1 MLILGI
7 ESSCDE
13 TALAL
18 VEDGKIV
25 LSSLIASQI
34 ATHAKWGG
42 VIPEI
47 AAREHLTAIRAM
59 SVQLLSESGKT
70 LSDIDA
76 IAVTQGPGLI
86 GCLLVGATF
95 AKGLAQSAGKPII
108 AVNHVHAHVHGAL
121 LGIDAPHEQIFPTLA
136 LVVSGGHTNLYYM
149 KSCVN
154 FELLAHTID
163 DACGE
168 SFDKVGKMM
177 GLPYP
182 GGPHVEVLA
191 KQGTPQKVKMPRM
204 VERKSQLLFSYSGLK
219 TAVALAVQNMNKTG
233 HRMEDIAHSFQ
244 EEALGQILRKL
255 TIALGIRPSTKS
267 IIVAGG
273 VAANGRFKELMS
285 HATTLPVW
293 FPPLKY
299 CSDNGAMIAALAFF
313 QHRSEAIATP
323 CSTALEWD
331 VFSRYPFEF
340 FMAPEFSSAP
350 TLNTV
355 PKNS

>member
-18 VEDGKIV
+18 VEDGKVV

-34 ATHAKWGG
+34 ATHSRWGG

-47 AAREHLTAIRAM
+47 AAREHLEAIREMYQQLM
-59 SVQLLSESGKT
+59 STTGKN
-70 LSDIDA
+70 LSDVDA
-76 IAVTQGPGLI
+76 IGVTQGPGLI
-86 GCLLVGATF
+86 GCLLVGASF
-95 AKGLAQSAGKPII
+95 AKGLAQAAGKPVI

-121 LGIDAPHEQIFPTLA
+121 LGIEAPHEQIFPTLA

-149 KSCVN
+149 NSCIE
-154 FELLAHTID
+154 FELLAHTMD

-182 GGPHVEVLA
+182 GGPHVESLA
-191 KQGTPQKVKMPRM
+191 QKGTPERVPMPRM
-204 VERKSQLLFSYSGLK
+204 VERKSQLVFSYSGLK
-219 TAVALAVQNMNKTG
+219 TAVALALKSMDKTG
-233 HRMEDIAHSFQ
+233 HRLEDIAHAFQ
-244 EEALGQILRKL
+244 EEALGQIIRKL
-255 TIALGIRPSTKS
+255 GIALGMRPATKS

-273 VAANGRFKELMS
+273 VAANGRFRELMKR
-285 HATTLPVW
+285 ATALPVW

-299 CSDNGAMIAALAFF
+299 CSDNGAMIASLAYF
-313 QHRSEAIATP
+313 QHCSNTATA
-323 CSTALEWD
+323 ALEWD
-331 VFSRYPFEF
+331 VFSRYPFE
-340 FMAPEFSSAP
+340 
-350 TLNTV
+350 TLMTTLGT
-355 PKNS
+355 KNNEKQSIP

>member
-1 MLILGI
+1 
-7 ESSCDE
+7 
-13 TALAL
+13 
-18 VEDGKIV
+18 
-25 LSSLIASQI
+25 
-34 ATHAKWGG
+34 
-42 VIPEI
+42 
-47 AAREHLTAIRAM
+47 
-59 SVQLLSESGKT
+59 
-70 LSDIDA
+70 
-76 IAVTQGPGLI
+76 
-86 GCLLVGATF
+86 
-95 AKGLAQSAGKPII
+95 
-108 AVNHVHAHVHGAL
+108 
-121 LGIDAPHEQIFPTLA
+121 
-136 LVVSGGHTNLYYM
+136 M
-149 KSCVN
+149 KSCVD

-191 KQGTPQKVKMPRM
+191 KQGTPQKVQMPRM

-233 HRMEDIAHSFQ
+233 YRMEDIAHSFQ

-285 HATTLPVW
+285 HSTTLPVW

-313 QHRSEAIATP
+313 QHCSEAIAKP
-323 CSTALEWD
+323 SSPALEWD
-331 VFSRYPFEF
+331 VFSRYPFES